1 MSAPRHT
8 GRLRRSFAAVESSYV
23 RDLGD
28 RAPSR
33 AARLAAGPGCRSATE
48 RLDGA
53 HRRVRVEIADSRP
66 RHLVASTSGI
76 TWLAVGHR

>member
-28 RAPSR
+28 R
-33 AARLAAGPGCRSATE
+33 
-48 RLDGA
+48 D
-53 HRRVRVEIADSRP
+53 RRVRVEIADSRP
-66 RHLVASTSGI
+66 RHLVALTSGI
-76 TWLAVGHR
+76 TWLAVGRRYAAVPHAGSR